1 MCGDMPTCLFIDNQ
15 STIKLVHNLVLHART
30 KHIEILCHFTRKWID
45 ASDINIIMSQE
56 PCNKHIVLQT
66 IR

>member
-30 KHIEILCHFTRKWID
+30 KHIEILCHFTRK
-45 ASDINIIMSQE
+45 
-56 PCNKHIVLQT
+56 
-66 IR
+66 